1 MLSLNDNL
9 KNKSFLI
16 YGYGKSG
23 RSAYNYLKKNNKT
36 LIYDDN
42 KKLNKFFISK
52 KKVQLTKFDFIV
64 ISPGIN
70 INKCSLKNYLK
81 KNRGKIITDLDIFYL
96 NNPNNLKIT
105 ITGTNGKSTTAKLL
119 FNILKDQRKNVI
131 LAGNIGV
138 PILSTK
144 KIRTNTIFII
154 EASSYQIDYSQ
165 YFKTNYAFILNISP
179 DHLDRHKSIQKYAYA
194 KFKLILNQKKNFYAF
209 IENNKYLNKEIKKN
223 KIQSKIIRV
232 KKDINKIKELISD
245 DYFKNINNLKNL
257 SFILDFAKVY
267 KLNKTKL
274 LKTVNLFKGLDFRQ
288 QIIYKN
294 KFVTII
300 NDSKST
306 SFSSS
311 INLLKSYKNIFWIL
325 GGLAKKGDKF
335 KLNSKYYKNIKCYIF
350 GRDKN
355 FFIKKLNNNIPSKA
369 YKNLESILK
378 IIIKEIKL
386 NKNKHSYILFSPSAA
401 SFDQF
406 KNFEDRGNYFNNLIK
421 KIKFIKKI
429 NAQSK

>member
-9 KNKSFLI
+9 KNKKFLI

-23 RSAYNYLKKNNKT
+23 HAAYKFLKKNNKI

-42 KKLNKFFISK
+42 KKLNKFFVSK
-52 KKVQLTKFDFIV
+52 KKVKLTKFDYIV
-64 ISPGIN
+64 LSPGIN

-81 KNRGKIITDLDIFYL
+81 KNREKIVTDLDIFYL

-131 LAGNIGV
+131 LAGNIGI
-138 PILSTK
+138 PILSKK
-144 KIRTNTIFII
+144 KIKANTIFVI
-154 EASSYQIDYSQ
+154 EASSYQIEYSK
-165 YFKTNYAFILNISP
+165 YFKTNYAFILNISH
-179 DHLDRHKSIQKYAYA
+179 DHLERHKSIQKYTYA
-194 KFKLILNQKKNFYAF
+194 KFKLILNQKKNYHAF
-209 IENNKYLNKEIKKN
+209 IENNKYLNKEIKK
-223 KIQSKIIRV
+223 KRIQSKIIRV
-232 KKDINKIKELISD
+232 KKNINKLKKLISN

-257 SFILDFAKVY
+257 SFILEFAKVY
-267 KLNKTKL
+267 KLNKVKL

-335 KLNSKYYKNIKCYIF
+335 KLNSRYHKNIKCYIF
-350 GRDKN
+350 GKDKT
-355 FFIKKLNNNIPSKA
+355 FFKKKLNSNISSKS
-369 YKNLESILK
+369 YKNLESVLK
-378 IIIKEIKL
+378 NIAKEIKL
-386 NKNKHSYILFSPSAA
+386 NKNKHSHILFSPSAA

-406 KNFEDRGNYFNNLIK
+406 KNFEDRGNYFNSLIK
-421 KIKFIKKI
+421 KIKFIKTI

>member
-1 MLSLNDNL
+1 MLSINDNL
-9 KNKSFLI
+9 KKKTFLI

-23 RSAYNYLKKNNKT
+23 RSAYNYLKNNNKI

-42 KKLNKFFISK
+42 KNFNKSFITK
-52 KKVQLTKFDFIV
+52 KKVQITKFDYIV
-64 ISPGIN
+64 LSPGIN
-70 INKCSLKNYLK
+70 INKCGLKNYLR
-81 KNRGKIITDLDIFYL
+81 KNRRKIITDLDIFYL

-131 LAGNIGV
+131 LAGNIGI
-138 PILSTK
+138 PILSIK
-144 KIRTNTIFII
+144 KIRSNTIFVI

-194 KFKLILNQKKNFYAF
+194 KLKLILNQKKNFYAF

-223 KIQSKIIRV
+223 KIQSKIIRI
-232 KKDINKIKELISD
+232 KKNINKINEPISN

-257 SFILDFAKVY
+257 SFILEFAKVY
-267 KLNKTKL
+267 KLNKAKL
-274 LKTVNLFKGLDFRQ
+274 LKIVNLFKGLDFRQ

-335 KLNSKYYKNIKCYIF
+335 KLNAKYYKNIKCYIF

-355 FFIKKLNNNIPSKA
+355 FFIKKLNSNIPSKA

-378 IIIKEIKL
+378 IILKEIKL

-429 NAQSK
+429 NAQYK

>member
-23 RSAYNYLKKNNKT
+23 RSAYTYLKKNNKT

-42 KKLNKFFISK
+42 KKINKFFISK
-52 KKVQLTKFDFIV
+52 KKVQLTQFDFIV

-144 KIRTNTIFII
+144 KIRTNTIFVI

-194 KFKLILNQKKNFYAF
+194 KLKLILNQKKNFHAF

-232 KKDINKIKELISD
+232 KKDINKIKELISN

-335 KLNSKYYKNIKCYIF
+335 KLNSKYYKNIKGYIF

-355 FFIKKLNNNIPSKA
+355 FFIKKLYNNIPSKS

-386 NKNKHSYILFSPSAA
+386 NKNKHSYVLFSPSAA